1 MSVVGWQNQQNN
13 HFGMADGWFAL
24 SGSDPALPYTA
35 VFMGHDDA
43 VNMWQLNTRTH
54 FVMPTWSI
62 TDTTATPATTIVA
75 LERSSFRR
83 VFTRVWGRVN

>member
-1 MSVVGWQNQQNN
+1 MSVVGWQHRNKVQ
-13 HFGMADGWFAL
+13 FGTSDNWFAL
-24 SGSDPALPYTA
+24 SGSDPALEATA

-54 FVMPTWSI
+54 FVMPTWNI
-62 TDTTATPATTIVA
+62 TKSSATPATTIVA

>member
-13 HFGMADGWFAL
+13 HFGTADGWFAL
-24 SGSDPALPYTA
+24 SGSDPALEATA
-35 VFMGHDDA
+35 VFMGHDDM
-43 VNMWQLNTRTH
+43 VNMWQPNTRRH
-54 FVMPTWSI
+54 FVAPTWNI
-62 TDTTATPATTIVA
+62 TAATATPATTIVA